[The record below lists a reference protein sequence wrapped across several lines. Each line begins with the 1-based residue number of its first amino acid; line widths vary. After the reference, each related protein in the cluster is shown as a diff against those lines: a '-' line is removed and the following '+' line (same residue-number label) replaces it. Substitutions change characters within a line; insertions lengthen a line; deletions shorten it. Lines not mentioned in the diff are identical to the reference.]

1 MAVNRSTYLAQLP
14 AQVKSVND
22 ALVEVCKVVT
32 TGANPTFDI
41 DQVWGAAA
49 ADNIKTYVGGL
60 AINADLTNTV
70 KTVKGAAAGAAIMN
84 AINTGVGGLETVIHE
99 ILDKVE
105 AAANPAML
113 QALTDLLHA
122 HDPGTYGT
130 APFGLVPAIAGII
143 TSGGGDANALTGPLN
158 EIADAGTKVTA
169 MLAFADFADAT
180 LVLLKKALSP
190 A

>member
-1 MAVNRSTYLAQLP
+1 MSVNRSTYLAQLP

-60 AINADLTNTV
+60 GINTDLSNTV
-70 KTVKGAAAGAAIMN
+70 KTVKGNAAGAAVVN
-84 AINTGVGGLETVIHE
+84 AINTGVGGLETVIHQ

-105 AAANPAML
+105 AAANPATL
-113 QALTDLLHA
+113 EALNDLLHA
-122 HDPGTYGT
+122 HDPNTYGT
-130 APFGLVPAIAGII
+130 APFGLIPAIGGII
-143 TSGGGDANALTGPLN
+143 TAAGGNPDALTGPLN

-180 LVLLKKALSP
+180 LVLLKKALNP